1 MNRIAVTYEK
11 QAAWITLKHPPVN
24 VVDIAMMEELSAAI
38 AEVEAKADV
47 PVMVFRGEGESF
59 SAGVDIAAH
68 TPEKIEEML
77 RKFHAVILAIARSP
91 KVSIAAVHGNCLG
104 GGAEL
109 AMVCDMVYTTAD
121 AKWGFPEIKLA
132 CYPPVACV
140 ALAALVGQKRATEL
154 ILTGRIFDGAYAE
167 HIGLAN
173 AMANSRVQ
181 LQQMVETSLAQLGQ
195 MSAAALGVTKK
206 AIYTW
211 DGLHLDKGIA
221 RAEKI
226 YLEELMKTEDV
237 EEGVQAWQEKRS
249 PRWKG
254 R

>member
-1 MNRIAVTYEK
+1 LNKITITYEK
-11 QAAWITLKHPPVN
+11 NAAWITLKKPPVN
-24 VVDIAMMEELSAAI
+24 VIDIEMMEELASAI
-38 AEVEAKADV
+38 AEVEARADV
-47 PVMVFRGEGESF
+47 PAMVFRGEGENF

-68 TPEKIEEML
+68 TPELIEEML
-77 RKFHAVILAIARSP
+77 RKFHAVILGIARSP
-91 KVSIAAVHGNCLG
+91 KVSLAAVHGSCLG

-109 AMVCDMVYTTAD
+109 AMVCDLVYTTAD

-132 CYPPVACV
+132 CFPPVACV
-140 ALAALVGQKRATEL
+140 ALAALVGQKRAAEL
-154 ILTGRIFDGAYAE
+154 ILTGRTFDGAYAE

-173 AMANSRVQ
+173 AMAGSRGQ
-181 LQQMVETSLAQLGQ
+181 LQQMVETALGSLEK

-237 EEGVQAWQEKRS
+237 KEGVQAWQEKRAAKWS
-249 PRWKG
+249 HR
-254 R
+254 

>member
-1 MNRIAVTYEK
+1 MNRISVTYEK
-11 QAAWITLKHPPVN
+11 NAAWITLKHPPVN
-24 VVDIAMMEELSAAI
+24 VIDIAMMEELAAAI
-38 AEVEAKADV
+38 AEVEARAEV
-47 PVMVFRGEGESF
+47 PAMVIRGEGDNF

-68 TPEKIEEML
+68 TPELIEEML

-91 KVSIAAVHGNCLG
+91 KVSIAAVHGTCLG

-109 AMVCDMVYTTAD
+109 AMVCDMVYTAAD

-132 CYPPVACV
+132 CFPPVGCV
-140 ALAALVGQKRATEL
+140 ALASLVGQKCAAEL
-154 ILTGRIFDGAYAE
+154 ILTGRTFDGAYAE

-181 LQQMVETSLAQLGQ
+181 LQQMVETSLGSLEK
-195 MSAAALGVTKK
+195 MSAAALGLTKK

-226 YLEELMKTEDV
+226 YLEELMKTDDV
-237 EEGVQAWQEKRS
+237 KEGVKAWQEKRS
-249 PRWKG
+249 AKWKG

>member
-1 MNRIAVTYEK
+1 MNRTAISYEK
-11 QAAWITLKHPPVN
+11 NAAWITLKNPPVN
-24 VVDIAMMEELSAAI
+24 VIDIAMMAELASAI
-38 AEVEAKADV
+38 SEVEARTDV
-47 PVMVFRGEGESF
+47 AVMVFRGEGENF

-68 TPEKIEEML
+68 TPELIEEML
-77 RKFHAVILAIARSP
+77 RKFHAVILAVARSP

-132 CYPPVACV
+132 CFPPVACV
-140 ALAALVGQKRATEL
+140 ALASLVGQKRAAEL
-154 ILTGRIFDGAYAE
+154 ILTGRTFDGAYAE

-173 AMANSRVQ
+173 AMATSRGQ
-181 LQQMVETSLAQLGQ
+181 LQQMVETSLGSLEK

-226 YLEELMKTEDV
+226 YLEELMKTDDV
-237 EEGVQAWQEKRS
+237 KEGVKAWQEKRS

-254 R
+254 

>member
-1 MNRIAVTYEK
+1 MNKISLTYEK

-24 VVDIAMMEELSAAI
+24 VVDIAMMEELAAAI
-38 AEVEAKADV
+38 AEVEARADIMT
-47 PVMVFRGEGESF
+47 MVFRGEGENF

-77 RKFHAVILAIARSP
+77 RKFHAVILAVARSP

-140 ALAALVGQKRATEL
+140 ALASLVGQKRAAEL
-154 ILTGRIFDGAYAE
+154 ILTGRTFDGAYSE

-173 AMANSRVQ
+173 SMAASRVQ
-181 LQQMVETSLAQLGQ
+181 LQQMVETSLGALGQ
-195 MSAAALGVTKK
+195 MSAAALSVTKK

-237 EEGVQAWQEKRS
+237 KEGVKAWMEKRS
-249 PRWKG
+249 PKWKG

>member
-1 MNRIAVTYEK
+1 MNRIAITYDK
-11 QAAWITLKHPPVN
+11 HAAWITLKKPPVN
-24 VVDIAMMEELSAAI
+24 VIDIEMMEELASAI
-38 AEVEAKADV
+38 AEVEARADV
-47 PVMVFRGEGESF
+47 PAMVFRGEGENF

-68 TPEKIEEML
+68 TPELIEEML

-109 AMVCDMVYTTAD
+109 AMVCDMVYTASD

-132 CYPPVACV
+132 CFPPVACV
-140 ALAALVGQKRATEL
+140 ALASLVGQKRAAEL
-154 ILTGRIFDGAYAE
+154 ILTGRTFDGAYAE

-173 AMANSRVQ
+173 AMATSRAQ
-181 LQQMVETSLAQLGQ
+181 LQQMVEASLAALAT
-195 MSAAALGVTKK
+195 MSTAALGVTKK

-226 YLEELMKTEDV
+226 YLDELMKTDDV
-237 EEGVQAWQEKRS
+237 KEGVKAWQEKRS
-249 PRWKG
+249 AKWRH